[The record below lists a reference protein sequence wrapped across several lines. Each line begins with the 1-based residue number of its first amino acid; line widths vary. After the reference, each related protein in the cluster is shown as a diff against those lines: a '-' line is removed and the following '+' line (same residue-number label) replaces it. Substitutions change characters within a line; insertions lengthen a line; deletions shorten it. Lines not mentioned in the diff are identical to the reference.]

1 MTNLSKTTHFFCCNA
16 LTVSSGKWSVI
27 FDVRT
32 SNQCVFYDAGTSKQS
47 KQLSALEISQK
58 TGRLKIIFRTSFVNI
73 FHVIL
78 LKLSF
83 ITGHASHATHFLSLS
98 DQFASVFFSVFL
110 RSFNPSRSRRTQ
122 SFYQKSVQNN
132 FPEKITKITESFFS
146 NLTSLQSAIFLKKTL
161 LQLFLQEF
169 CEVFQ
174 NFYFKEKER
183 KKIIVLSNSS
193 ENRFVFLSIFS
204 AVTSFSKA
212 LQQDT

>member
-1 MTNLSKTTHFFCCNA
+1 MREQASKA
-16 LTVSSGKWSVI
+16 
-27 FDVRT
+27 
-32 SNQCVFYDAGTSKQS
+32 SNWVLWKFPK
-47 KQLSALEISQK
+47 KLVVW
-58 TGRLKIIFRTSFVNI
+58 KIIFRTSFVNI

-83 ITGHASHATHFLSLS
+83 ITGHALHATHFLSLS

-161 LQLFLQEF
+161 LQLFLQDF

-183 KKIIVLSNSS
+183 KKITVLSNSS